1 MKVGRRARAA
11 GALMVMTLATTLL
24 AGAGIGQAATGPQNQ
39 FGIKLLQAP
48 KGEAGDPRAD
58 IYIIDH
64 LNPGTDIQ
72 RNFQVSNT
80 GSNKVTLSLYPAAAS
95 VSGGAFKFAAGHTQN
110 EMTTWVH
117 LSKKTITLA
126 PHSTATVAAAAAVPK
141 DASSGDQNGVIWAE
155 QDMKG
160 AGNVNLVSRVGIRMY
175 LNIGPGGAPPAGFTV
190 GTPTASK
197 TANGTHLIS
206 VPIDNTGGRA
216 VDVRGSVSLSSGPGG
231 LQAGPFN
238 PQAMD
243 TLAPGQTHPVMFAL
257 SSKLPDGPWQAT
269 FTFKSDLITK
279 TEKVTLN
286 LASHSATT
294 AKSHKPFPI
303 IPVIGG
309 IGLFLIIAI
318 GAMLLVRHR
327 RAPSARP
334 A

>member
-1 MKVGRRARAA
+1 
-11 GALMVMTLATTLL
+11 
-24 AGAGIGQAATGPQNQ
+24 
-39 FGIKLLQAP
+39 
-48 KGEAGDPRAD
+48 
-58 IYIIDH
+58 
-64 LNPGTDIQ
+64 
-72 RNFQVSNT
+72 
-80 GSNKVTLSLYPAAAS
+80 
-95 VSGGAFKFAAGHTQN
+95 
-110 EMTTWVH
+110 
-117 LSKKTITLA
+117 
-126 PHSTATVAAAAAVPK
+126 
-141 DASSGDQNGVIWAE
+141 
-155 QDMKG
+155 
-160 AGNVNLVSRVGIRMY
+160 
-175 LNIGPGGAPPAGFTV
+175 V

-197 TANGTHLIS
+197 AANGTHLIS

-243 TLAPGQTHPVMFAL
+243 TLAPGQTHPVIFAL

-286 LASHSATT
+286 LASHTATT